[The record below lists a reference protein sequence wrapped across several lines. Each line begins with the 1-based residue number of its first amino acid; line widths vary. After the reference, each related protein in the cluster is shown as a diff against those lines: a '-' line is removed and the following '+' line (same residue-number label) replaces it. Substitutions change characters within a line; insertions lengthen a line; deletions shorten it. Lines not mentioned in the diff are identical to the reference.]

1 MNELISIL
9 KENIQNYGEQPLTN
23 IRLLNMLLAAQRNEK
38 WKREQEQRSK
48 EMLSFEFQDNY
59 NN

>member
-23 IRLLNMLLAAQRNEK
+23 TRLLTMLKAAQRNEK
-38 WKREQEQRSK
+38 WKREKEQRSQ
-48 EMLSFEFQDNY
+48 EMLSFEFEDNY
-59 NN
+59 NG